1 MDREV
6 VLAILRVNLRPDEGR
21 RSANHHDDDVA
32 KRLGLTDSVDTFSSD
47 KPHTDSPANGSD
59 STHSDLPD
67 EWQIEWRL
75 MPYTPVGRAIVSATQ
90 RLEDGG
96 SSSAHLDAQVIL
108 AHVLGVDR
116 SWLFA
121 HYDYELMP
129 AETERYS
136 QLVARRTAAEPV
148 AYLVGKREFYGLE
161 LDVDRRVLIP
171 RPETELLVDAVLDHI
186 ESRSERHVIVA
197 DIGAG
202 SGAIA
207 LAVATNCPEAT
218 VYATD
223 ISEDALSVARQN
235 VSRWDVRHQV
245 TLLRGDLL
253 EPLPEK
259 VDILA
264 ANLPYIR
271 SDEYRTLQ
279 RDVRDYE
286 PQLALE
292 AGPQG
297 LDVIQRLL
305 RQASAFLKPGGVVF
319 LEIGYEQ
326 GEAMLALA
334 GKLMPKALSITVRQD
349 YRGQDRLLLVAI

>member
-1 MDREV
+1 M
-6 VLAILRVNLRPDEGR
+6 AILRVNLRPAEER
-21 RSANHHDDDVA
+21 RSANHHDNDVA
-32 KRLGLTDSVDTFSSD
+32 KVLDLTGHVDTFDSD
-47 KPHTDSPANGSD
+47 GTHADSPTNGSEP
-59 STHSDLPD
+59 SPNGLPD

-75 MPYTPVGRAIVSATQ
+75 MPHTPVGRAIVSATQ

-96 SSSAHLDAQVIL
+96 SGSAHLDAQVIL
-108 AHVLGVDR
+108 AYVLGEDR

-129 AETERYS
+129 AAAERYS
-136 QLVARRTAAEPV
+136 ELVARRTAAEPV

-161 LDVDRRVLIP
+161 LVVDQRVLIP

-186 ESRSERHVIVA
+186 DSRSERSVTVA
-197 DIGAG
+197 DVGTG

-223 ISEDALSVARQN
+223 ISEEALAVARQN
-235 VSRWDVRHQV
+235 VSRWDTRHQV
-245 TLLRGDLL
+245 TLLQGDLL
-253 EPLPEK
+253 APLPQK

-292 AGPQG
+292 AGPEG
-297 LDVIQRLL
+297 LDAVERLL
-305 RQASAFLKPGGVVF
+305 RQAKAYLKPGGVVF
-319 LEIGYEQ
+319 LEIGHEQ
-326 GEAMLALA
+326 GEAMLELV
-334 GKLMPKALSITVRQD
+334 GRLMPDARFVTVRED
-349 YRGQDRLLLVAI
+349 YRGQDRLLLAAI